1 MLLRTWISDQL
12 HAVVGFTTPAV
23 VDYLIAQAAAPT
35 ATAAQLEAFL
45 QQSTQDGTHTDRAA
59 QVQTFARE
67 LIDRVPKKSNPAARG
82 TAAAEEE
89 RRKREAVRRNEQ
101 YALLAADSAMDEED
115 EHRRKMK
122 EAKQR
127 GKDARLAEKVKR
139 RERRSHSSDDDDE
152 DERPSKR
159 QDRDREK
166 ERKDERSER
175 DEEKEEKKDDSDSG
189 ADPIASMSPAELAEY
204 RKQQDRQARD
214 AFIARLSERDKGKTK
229 NVADKAANKRE
240 REDKELNEMTQ
251 EEMRALLPQLRRKA
265 REQYLTRREQ
275 QQLQLLQLTLEDE
288 QGRWKEE
295 ELTEK
300 ERREL
305 TRRRKLLELA
315 QQRKGLTDEVAVY
328 RMPEAYTRE
337 DGSEDVKK
345 RQAVLERRYVEE
357 KKVESEY
364 EGWER
369 EQSKKSQLSVGSRKA
384 EQGAEYEFVFDE
396 AQIEFVQADRMAGTD
411 SKDGQPSVKQEA
423 ESKAHSEFERIQES
437 RRKLPIYPYREE
449 LLAAVR
455 QYQVLIIVGETGSGQ
470 WTHTIQPHATQLH
483 FADDKYS
490 PTAPSC
496 CVPFC

>member
-1 MLLRTWISDQL
+1 MSVRAWISDQL

-23 VDYLIAQAAAPT
+23 VDYLIAQAAAPN

-45 QQSTQDGTHTDRAA
+45 QQSLQDGADKAA

-67 LIDRVPKKSNPAARG
+67 LIERVPKKSNTAARG

-101 YALLAADSAMDEED
+101 YALVAADSAMDEED
-115 EHRRKMK
+115 EHRRKMR

-127 GKDARLAEKVKR
+127 EKESRAAEKVKR
-139 RERRSHSSDDDDE
+139 RERRSHSSDEDE

-159 QDRDREK
+159 QDRDNER
-166 ERKDERSER
+166 ERKGERRER
-175 DEEKEEKKDDSDSG
+175 DEQKEEKRDDSDSE
-189 ADPIASMSPAELAEY
+189 ADPTASMSPAELAEY

-214 AFIARLSERDKGKTK
+214 AFIARLAERDKSKTK
-229 NVADKAANKRE
+229 HVADRAASARE
-240 REDKELNEMTQ
+240 REDRQLNDMTQ

-315 QQRKGLTDEVAVY
+315 QQRKGLSDEVAVY

-337 DGSEDVKK
+337 DGSEDLKK

-357 KKVESEY
+357 KKAESEY

-369 EQSKKSQLSVGSRKA
+369 EQSKKSQLTAGSRKA
-384 EQGAEYEFVFDE
+384 EQDAQYDFVFDE
-396 AQIEFVQADRMAGTD
+396 TQIEFVQADRMAGTD
-411 SKDGQPSVKQEA
+411 SKDGQSSVKQEA
-423 ESKAHSEFERIQES
+423 ESRARSEFERIQES

-470 WTHTIQPHATQLH
+470 SITQTKQDSTQH
-483 FADDKYS
+483 N
-490 PTAPSC
+490 TAQS
-496 CVPFC
+496 VMLRLQSH